1 MTLQA
6 CANDDNSSTG
16 QPTVE
21 RIAERGALLMRQGQD
36 DLLALAG
43 SVIAQMKADGT
54 LRQLHKKYGLVY
66 GY

>member
-1 MTLQA
+1 MLAAILTFCGAMTLQA

-36 DLLALAG
+36 DLLALVNRFER
-43 SVIAQMKADGT
+43 SSTD
-54 LRQLHKKYGLVY
+54 
-66 GY
+66 

>member
-36 DLLALAG
+36 DLLALVNRFVR
-43 SVIAQMKADGT
+43 SSTD
-54 LRQLHKKYGLVY
+54 
-66 GY
+66 